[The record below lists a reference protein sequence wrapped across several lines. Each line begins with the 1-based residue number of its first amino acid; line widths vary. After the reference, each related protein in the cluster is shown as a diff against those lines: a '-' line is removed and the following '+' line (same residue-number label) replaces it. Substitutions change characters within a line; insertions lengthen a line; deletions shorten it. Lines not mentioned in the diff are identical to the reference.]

1 MITSYPLYNQL
12 TRYCLTVED
21 IVGHPVEMNNVVY
34 NFALEPTRRL
44 EIFTKAIKPYT
55 SHIFTND
62 ELLSLLPFKP
72 FNSKDLVKM
81 IRKYM
86 EKTPEQ
92 SV

>member
-1 MITSYPLYNQL
+1 
-12 TRYCLTVED
+12 
-21 IVGHPVEMNNVVY
+21 MNDVVY

-44 EIFTKAIKPYT
+44 EVFVKAFKPHT
-55 SHIFTND
+55 RHIFTND

>member
-1 MITSYPLYNQL
+1 MITSHPLYNQL

-21 IVGHPVEMNNVVY
+21 IVGHPVDMNDVVY

-44 EIFTKAIKPYT
+44 EVFVKAIKPHT
-55 SHIFTND
+55 RHIFTND